1 MAKYIFLLF
10 IDVSDNFQSWSL
22 TNCAVRFW
30 FLLIFDTLN
39 RICFLE
45 WYISKLAFTCL
56 SSKILYFWNNQN
68 SCNVSSAYLNNFNM
82 MVVKGFQRWYK
93 RNEQQ
98 GQDDFHSEPFLKRRW
113 QSLAVRRSVRLSLHM
128 RPNVLAIFRPFS
140 LILFCI
146 VSFCLLKYKC

>member
-1 MAKYIFLLF
+1 MFLIMFVF
-10 IDVSDNFQSWSL
+10 IRSRSL
-22 TNCAVRFW
+22 SNYAVRSW
-30 FLLIFDTLN
+30 KISIFDTLN

-45 WYISKLAFTCL
+45 WYIFKQAFTSL
-56 SSKILYFWNNQN
+56 PSKILYFWNNQN

-82 MVVKGFQRWYK
+82 MVVKGFQRRCK

-98 GQDDFHSEPFLKRRW
+98 GQDDLHSELFLKRRW

-128 RPNVLAIFRPFS
+128 RPTVLAIFRPFT